1 MPLKI
6 VATEKALVEQAY
18 DLRAELENTAADVF
32 GLFSKIGV
40 YLHTNPSHALYCRFL
55 HSLFFL
61 LVTCTLN
68 H

>member
-18 DLRAELENTAADVF
+18 DLRAELENTAADVS

-40 YLHTNPSHALYCRFL
+40 YYILILL
-55 HSLFFL
+55 MLFIAVSFI
-61 LVTCTLN
+61 
-68 H
+68 HPFSS